1 MMMHQLNNDNA
12 AMNPPPDNS
21 ARQFVADKLR
31 ALSPL
36 QLQVHDD
43 SHQHIGHK
51 EASAGAHLRVVIIA
65 PVFANMPKVAR
76 HRLVQKT
83 IGDYAAARIHAVQI
97 SALAPGE

>member
-1 MMMHQLNNDNA
+1 MKHSDNTA
-12 AMNPPPDNS
+12 ANHSRQNP
-21 ARQFVADKLR
+21 ARRFVVDKLR

-36 QLQVHDD
+36 QLEVHDD
-43 SHQHIGHK
+43 SHLHIGHK
-51 EASAGAHLRVVIIA
+51 EAAAGAHLRVVIVA
-65 PVFANMPKVAR
+65 AAFAAMPKISR